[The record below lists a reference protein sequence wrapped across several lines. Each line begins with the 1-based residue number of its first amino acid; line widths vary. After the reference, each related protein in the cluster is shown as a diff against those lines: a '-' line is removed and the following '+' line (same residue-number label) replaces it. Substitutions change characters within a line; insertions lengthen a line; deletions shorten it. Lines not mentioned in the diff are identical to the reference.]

1 MCLLEFWYVVLSIK
15 CVVLSRPRIM
25 IWHICSMFV
34 YIFKFVISTFIFIGA
49 NAIFQIL
56 SLKCVFGTHI
66 ISWKFFVEVLLQIE
80 TSSKN
85 FKVSLKPKVSF
96 WNLVYVLIQ
105 NWIKSFKLKNI
116 NFVLLGFRGAVLI
129 PL

>member
-25 IWHICSMFV
+25 IWRICSMFV

-116 NFVLLGFRGAVLI
+116 SFVLLGFRGAVLI